1 MIELQIVIKAQRR
14 FNESD
19 KAYIKDFMMRYF
31 KESKEIQDFY
41 MEEQSCV

>member
-1 MIELQIVIKAQRR
+1 MIELMIVLKAHRR

-41 MEEQSCV
+41 MEEKTCV